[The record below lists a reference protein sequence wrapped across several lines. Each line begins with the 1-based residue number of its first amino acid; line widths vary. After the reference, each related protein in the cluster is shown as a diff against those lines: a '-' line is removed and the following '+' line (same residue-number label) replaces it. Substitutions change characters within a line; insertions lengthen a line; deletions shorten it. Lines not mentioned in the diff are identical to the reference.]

1 MTQPETKEHADISAA
16 ESEHE
21 FFANSGPLPSSW
33 DDGRQFPRFHFRAC
47 VDALVYPPAGDPSQE
62 PQHCQ
67 VLTRD
72 ISRGGMN
79 ILHKAQLFPGQFA
92 DVVLHDGQQRRLE
105 IMWCRRLGAGC
116 FTAGCRFVR
125 ADGSVVGEGDN
136 AEGADT
142 EGERGA

>member
-1 MTQPETKEHADISAA
+1 MTQPEANEQADNSAA

-21 FFANSGPLPSSW
+21 FFASGGPLPSSW
-33 DDGRQFPRFHFRAC
+33 DDGRLFPRFHFRAC

-116 FTAGCRFVR
+116 YTAGCRFVR
-125 ADGSVVGEGDN
+125 ADGTVEPTASADDG
-136 AEGADT
+136 GAQT
-142 EGERGA
+142 QSRG